1 MLWIV
6 YGSEKGRPLGN
17 FSYFES
23 YTLTTCLLSIWGS
36 LIIWNTVKFYAID
49 YISRWVA
56 CEHSCWLPHH
66 PHPREVSAPWTIRKS
81 YVYFFTIINVYMPE
95 LKIFQNVA
103 KRFKIPRFA
112 LFDSVTLCN
121 YQQLISMISCHKVG
135 IKNEWMRSSRVSSV
149 WLTMPKSQQS
159 GV

>member
-66 PHPREVSAPWTIRKS
+66 PHPREVSAWWTIRKS
-81 YVYFFTIINVYMPE
+81 YVHNTVYYSHNYSYFKIIFGIFKDFFTADRYIMYSHFLWYPLNE
-95 LKIFQNVA
+95 
-103 KRFKIPRFA
+103 
-112 LFDSVTLCN
+112 SVKLCN
-121 YQQLISMISCHKVG
+121 
-135 IKNEWMRSSRVSSV
+135 
-149 WLTMPKSQQS
+149 
-159 GV
+159 